1 MFGLL
6 LAIELAHVLT
16 EVDTFQSFNT
26 SQPMAK
32 ATAKAAKA
40 ESAGDAPPAFAVA
53 GGPRSDHPRP
63 QFGHHDSSPQ
73 TRSKAAASSPVAP
86 PVPAKKDEPAKK
98 SASALGLLRPEITS
112 QLDPGAGGHEM
123 I

>member
-1 MFGLL
+1 M
-6 LAIELAHVLT
+6 ADAE
-16 EVDTFQSFNT
+16 
-26 SQPMAK
+26 AK
-32 ATAKAAKA
+32 ANQLRQRKALREAKAKKDAEKAAAKAAKA

-98 SASALGLLRPEITS
+98 SASA
-112 QLDPGAGGHEM
+112 
-123 I
+123 